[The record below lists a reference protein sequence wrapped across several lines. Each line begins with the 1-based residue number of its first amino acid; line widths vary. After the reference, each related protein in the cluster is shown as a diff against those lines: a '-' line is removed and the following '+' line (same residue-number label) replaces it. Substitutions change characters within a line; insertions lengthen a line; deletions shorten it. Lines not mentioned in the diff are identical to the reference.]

1 MAVKKVFYYSQK
13 QMQAADFERALA
25 FTRVRENT
33 VAIARA
39 YLVTRFSLDT
49 IASQFDTS
57 KQNVFRAVQRIL
69 QDAEIAQNTIA
80 RIKPIFRKLNI
91 EHNLREPA
99 REFFF
104 TSASLEEIAKRT
116 GVTVDDV
123 LKAAKSAIK
132 CYQHYVNKAAIRQR
146 QVAFEKILP
155 YARAGEKSLQIAYDY
170 FVFEEPL
177 TGVAEK
183 HEVTKQN
190 AYNIIKRFEEAKAR
204 YEQANTKK
212 ARRSRSSK
220 T

>member
-123 LKAAKSAIK
+123 LNAAKCAIK

-146 QVAFEKILP
+146 QAAFKKILP

-177 TGVAEK
+177 RGVAEK

-190 AYNIIKRFEEAKAR
+190 AYNIIKRFKEAQAR
-204 YEQANTKK
+204 YEQANTKRT
-212 ARRSRSSK
+212 RRTSTSK
-220 T
+220 L

>member
-1 MAVKKVFYYSQK
+1 MAVKKVFYYSPK

-25 FTRVRENT
+25 FTRARENT

-39 YLVTRFSLDT
+39 YLVMRFSLDT

-57 KQNVFRAVQRIL
+57 KQNVFRAAQRIL

-80 RIKPIFRKLNI
+80 RIKPVFRKLDI
-91 EHNLREPA
+91 EHKLQEPA

-104 TSASLEEIAKRT
+104 TSSSLAEIAKRT
-116 GVTVDDV
+116 GLTADDV
-123 LKAAKSAIK
+123 LEAAKSAIK
-132 CYQHYVNKAAIRQR
+132 CYQRYVDKAAIRQR
-146 QVAFEKILP
+146 QAAFEKVLP

-177 TGVAEK
+177 TVVAEK

-204 YEQANTKK
+204 YEQTNTRKK
-212 ARRSRSSK
+212 RQAKSSK
-220 T
+220 I